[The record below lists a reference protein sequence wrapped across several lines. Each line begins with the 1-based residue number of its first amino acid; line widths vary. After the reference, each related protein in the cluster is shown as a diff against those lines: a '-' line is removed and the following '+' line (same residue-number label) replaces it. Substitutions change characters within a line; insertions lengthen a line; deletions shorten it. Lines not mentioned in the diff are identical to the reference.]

1 MDIQVI
7 NANTDVTIVN
17 LAEARSAFVKGLK
30 KTGEVLKD
38 YANGMKQAF
47 NLVDAEG
54 NVTTPW
60 YELKGKLKAGVNE
73 ERARFVADM
82 TVAGFDKG
90 TIDVYWQR
98 VKEASGRAKSGT
110 KVQGGA
116 TDTDAKTL
124 AELKTMINRIFKA
137 EEAGEDC
144 KASECK
150 GILMEAYEYLGGNT
164 DNLG

>member
-7 NANTDVTIVN
+7 NAQGAIVN
-17 LAEARSAFVKGLK
+17 LDAARGAFVKGLQ

-38 YANGMKQAF
+38 YANGMNQAF
-47 NLVDAEG
+47 NLIDNAG

-82 TVAGFDKG
+82 TNAGFNKG

-98 VKEASGRAKSGT
+98 VKEASGRTKAGT